1 MQVQLDELKTTT
13 LKVLRLSGYSQ
24 EQAEIILDVLMY
36 AQLRGNNQGIVK
48 LIGAGMPADVN
59 AMAIKVLHETKLSA
73 LLDGGRNQGMV
84 VLHRALEVA
93 LAKAREHGF
102 GIVGTNNTNTST
114 GAIGY
119 FASKAAQAGF
129 IGFIFSGSPEFVA
142 MHGSYEP
149 IFGTNPLAIGVPSSE
164 KPLVF
169 DMATA
174 AIARFG
180 VIEAKTAGRS
190 IPPDVAYDGEGQPTT
205 DPAAALAGAIRTF
218 GGYKGAALSMM
229 VEVLTRPL
237 VQTMPNEEGR
247 KTDWGNLVLV
257 FDPGLLGDA
266 ETFKQEVAGLVGKV
280 KATRRLPGVDE
291 ILVPGE
297 RGDRVLDA
305 IMASGVVEVEE
316 NLWKALQAKT

>member
-1 MQVQLDELKTTT
+1 
-13 LKVLRLSGYSQ
+13 
-24 EQAEIILDVLMY
+24 
-36 AQLRGNNQGIVK
+36 
-48 LIGAGMPADVN
+48 
-59 AMAIKVLHETKLSA
+59 
-73 LLDGGRNQGMV
+73 
-84 VLHRALEVA
+84 
-93 LAKAREHGF
+93 
-102 GIVGTNNTNTST
+102 
-114 GAIGY
+114 
-119 FASKAAQAGF
+119 
-129 IGFIFSGSPEFVA
+129 

-190 IPPDVAYDGEGQPTT
+190 IPADVAYDAEGQPTT

-237 VQTMPNEEGR
+237 VHTTPNAEGR
-247 KTDWGNLVLV
+247 KTDGGNLVLA
-257 FDPGLLGDA
+257 FDPGLMGDA
-266 ETFKQEVAGLVGKV
+266 EAFKREVASLAKKV
-280 KATRRLPGVDE
+280 KATRRLPGVEE

-305 IMASGVVEVEE
+305 ITASGVVEVED
-316 NLWKALQAKT
+316 NLWKALQAKAV